1 MTLKDTLRNT
11 ILLYPNM
18 YNALKVYNHLFCV
31 IGNGY
36 EWVDGELVDKSNEQR
51 PIWRNEAVKHIIED
65 LMNESSVENDIEDV
79 KSILKLNDKEFSEVN
94 ILKGYVKSKK
104 KELLSDVLMTLIYE
118 IRMSDFEVPSAEK
131 YPESLFLTL
140 REKIDK
146 DYIWTTYPL
155 SDYSAIC
162 CIPDDVK
169 DDWLEGAE
177 KMLEFLESH
186 PQNVRECDLE
196 RNKEWYEKIHQ
207 RISEIKSSRT

>member
-196 RNKEWYEKIHQ
+196 RNKEWYEKIHK
-207 RISEIKSSRT
+207 RISEIKSLRT

>member
-1 MTLKDTLRNT
+1 MTLKDTLRNM

-36 EWVDGELVDKSNEQR
+36 DWVDGELVDKSEKQR
-51 PIWRNEAVKHIIED
+51 RVFRSDAVEHIIKD
-65 LMNESSVENDIEDV
+65 VLNESSVENDIEDV
-79 KSILKLNDKEFSEVN
+79 KSILQLNDKEFSEVN
-94 ILKGYVKSKK
+94 ILKEYVKSKK
-104 KELLSDVLMTLIYE
+104 KELISDVLMTLLYE
-118 IRMSDFEVPSAEK
+118 VRMKDFNVPSAK
-131 YPESLFLTL
+131 NYPESLFLTL
-140 REKIDK
+140 REKVDT